1 MEHLNY
7 RNCPICD
14 VAENELFLSIPDHMI
29 TKETFK
35 IVRCKSCGFHYT
47 NPIPQEAEIGRY
59 YKSDDYI
66 SHSSSNRGIV
76 NKAYNVV
83 RNITLKRKLSLIN
96 RLSKGKDLLDVGAG
110 TGHFLSVCKNDGWN
124 IQGLEPD
131 QDARDFA
138 KSNFS
143 LELNPLTDLFK
154 IEDNSKD
161 VITMWHVLE
170 HVYHLKRD
178 IAELVRI
185 LKPDGS
191 LIIAVPNMSSKD
203 AKQYKEFWAAYD
215 VPRHLYHFQKET
227 IVNLMSQFNLSC
239 KEILPMKFDSY
250 YVSMLSEKYK
260 NGKLV
265 SGVLNGLKSNL
276 DAKSGGFSSQIY
288 VFRKK

>member
-1 MEHLNY
+1 
-7 RNCPICD
+7 
-14 VAENELFLSIPDHMI
+14 
-29 TKETFK
+29 
-35 IVRCKSCGFHYT
+35 
-47 NPIPQEAEIGRY
+47 
-59 YKSDDYI
+59 
-66 SHSSSNRGIV
+66 
-76 NKAYNVV
+76 
-83 RNITLKRKLSLIN
+83 
-96 RLSKGKDLLDVGAG
+96 
-110 TGHFLSVCKNDGWN
+110 
-124 IQGLEPD
+124 
-131 QDARDFA
+131 
-138 KSNFS
+138 
-143 LELNPLTDLFK
+143 
-154 IEDNSKD
+154 
-161 VITMWHVLE
+161 MWHVLE